1 MTTSAGVRVKNLGGT
16 PISRLRLAV
25 CLFLCLYLVPPGTV
39 AAQEPLPVTREAAVE
54 AALTRGPL
62 LGVARADTALAAAQ
76 LRAAG
81 ALPNPALSASYS
93 KSTPRYHLLLDVP
106 LDYFWLRGNR
116 VGAAKAARASSQYRF
131 QFDRAS
137 VAFDADTTYTVAVAA
152 HGRAL
157 ISRQNAVTADSLRRM
172 AELRRDAGDASDL
185 DVELATLNAGQQANA
200 AAVDS
205 LAFDSALLDLQV
217 AMGIPADRVSVKV
230 EDSLPLPARVNDP
243 PRTGTPLPV
252 ASAEASL
259 RSAELATRAQR
270 RSLFSPFSITAGI
283 ETGDPSGSEPGVLP
297 TVGLSIPLPLF
308 SQSHGPIAQAKAE
321 QERARAELVLA
332 RVQAAARLARAVRE
346 NDLARAKVE
355 RGQRLLEA
363 ADRVARMSLTAYH
376 EGAVPLVSVL
386 EAQRNAREV
395 RAQVVSDLAQAWI
408 ASAALRLF
416 TLSASPEPAR

>member
-1 MTTSAGVRVKNLGGT
+1 LLLGLVFVGAGGALGRA
-16 PISRLRLAV
+16 I
-25 CLFLCLYLVPPGTV
+25 C
-39 AAQEPLPVTREAAVE
+39 QEPARPVTREAAID

-76 LRAAG
+76 LRAAH
-81 ALPNPALSASYS
+81 AFPNPALSATYS
-93 KSTPRYHLLLDVP
+93 KSIPRYHLLLDFP

-116 VGAAKAARASSQYRF
+116 VSAAKAARISAQYRF

-137 VAFDADTTYTVAVAA
+137 VAFDADTTYTVAVAS
-152 HGRAL
+152 HSRSL
-157 ISRQNAVTADSLRRM
+157 ISRQNAETADSLRRI

-205 LAFDSALLDLQV
+205 LAYSSALLDLQV
-217 AMGIPADRVSVKV
+217 AMGISSERVNIMVD
-230 EDSLPLPARVNDP
+230 DSLSLPPALADTSATGMPLAI
-243 PRTGTPLPV
+243 
-252 ASAEASL
+252 ASAEAGL

-297 TVGLSIPLPLF
+297 TVGFSIPLPFL
-308 SQSHGPIAQAKAE
+308 SQNQGPVAQARAE

-332 RVQAAARLARAVRE
+332 QTQSAARIARSIRE
-346 NDLARAKVE
+346 NAVARTKLD
-355 RGQRLLEA
+355 RGRRLLEA

-376 EGAVPLVSVL
+376 EGAAPLVSVL
-386 EAQRNAREV
+386 EAQRNARDV
-395 RAQVVSDLAQAWI
+395 RAQYVSDLAQAWI
-408 ASAALRLF
+408 ASAALRLL
-416 TLSASPEPAR
+416 TLSAASEPAR